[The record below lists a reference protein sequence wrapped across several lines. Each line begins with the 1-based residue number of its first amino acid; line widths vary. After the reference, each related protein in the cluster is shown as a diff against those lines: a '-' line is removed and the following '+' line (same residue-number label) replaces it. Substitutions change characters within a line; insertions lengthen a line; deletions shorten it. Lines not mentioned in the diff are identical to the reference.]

1 MLESGCY
8 QIMIDHLIVLKINK
22 LLWLSTVSKAA
33 HFYVICDVKEVIV
46 SHNIFDLQKDILDFK
61 VNLFV

>member
-1 MLESGCY
+1 MLKSRCY

-33 HFYVICDVKEVIV
+33 HLYVICDVKEVIV